1 MNKEQNSRNKIYAT
15 MRSLC
20 RFAELRKLGSPE
32 ILIENER
39 NILRKYMS
47 DLTAEEILHISQNF
61 NIFYEEQ
68 QKQSVIE
75 DERLVADFAHYLHNL
90 N

>member
-1 MNKEQNSRNKIYAT
+1 

-32 ILIENER
+32 ILIENEK
-39 NILRKYMS
+39 NILKKYMS
-47 DLTAEEILHISQNF
+47 NLTSEEILYISQNF
-61 NIFYEEQ
+61 NTFYEEQ
-68 QKQSVIE
+68 KKQSAIE
-75 DERLVADFAHYLHNL
+75 NERLTADFVKHLHNL